1 LRPTVSIVETRLKGR
16 ITPHMKPEIHPDYD
30 FVIFQDA
37 STGYKFLTK
46 STLKSN
52 KKATWEDGKEYPVFV
67 AEISADSHPFFT
79 GKQKILDA
87 EGRVEKFMQKYN
99 IKKK

>member
-1 LRPTVSIVETRLKGR
+1 
-16 ITPHMKPEIHPDYD
+16 MKPEIHPEYD
-30 FVIFQDA
+30 FVVFQDA
-37 STGYKFLTK
+37 STGYKFLGR

-52 KKATWEDGKEYPVFV
+52 KTVTWEDGKEYPVFMS
-67 AEISADSHPFFT
+67 EISADSHPFFT